1 VVFTLVIQAVQASNL
16 ELRVTAV
23 KALAVVAWLLGH
35 VLGVRVE
42 IRRSVEQQ
50 DALEDVREGE
60 VVQEVE
66 DAVEDVE
73 EAVEEVD

>member
-1 VVFTLVIQAVQASNL
+1 M
-16 ELRVTAV
+16 
-23 KALAVVAWLLGH
+23 VAWPLGH
-35 VLGVRVE
+35 VPGVRVE
-42 IRRSVEQQ
+42 TRRSVEQQ

-73 EAVEEVD
+73 EAVEGVN